1 MNITIYSTSICAAC
15 KSLGDWLH
23 KNGFDYTKKIT
34 DTDEAVMAE
43 FMSVNDGMIGVPFS
57 VITTD
62 SGEQI
67 KISGYDQKAFKS
79 ALKI

>member
-1 MNITIYSTSICAAC
+1 MYSTSICATC

-34 DTDEAVMAE
+34 DDDEATMAE
-43 FMSVNDGMIGVPFS
+43 FMSVNDGMIGVPFT
-57 VITTD
+57 VITSDDGT
-62 SGEQI
+62 QI

-79 ALKI
+79 ALNM